1 MFTVCKMKNTPCMC
15 CGKTSSFEQ
24 HNKQFDN
31 QCEYWKG
38 PVLAFMRA
46 FNYFLSEVFSSLLN
60 QFMPSVPKNGTTT
73 LTVNREI
80 IQALIG

>member
-1 MFTVCKMKNTPCMC
+1 MC

-46 FNYFLSEVFSSLLN
+46 FNYFLVKFLAALLTYLC
-60 QFMPSVPKNGTTT
+60 MPIASPKMGH
-73 LTVNREI
+73 L
-80 IQALIG
+80 L